1 MSNLLERLRSRLR
14 AMGARRVWW
23 GRKWYWVL
31 KPEVK
36 VGEVLEIE

>member
-1 MSNLLERLRSRLR
+1 
-14 AMGARRVWW
+14 MGARRVWR

-36 VGEVLEIE
+36 VGEVVEIE